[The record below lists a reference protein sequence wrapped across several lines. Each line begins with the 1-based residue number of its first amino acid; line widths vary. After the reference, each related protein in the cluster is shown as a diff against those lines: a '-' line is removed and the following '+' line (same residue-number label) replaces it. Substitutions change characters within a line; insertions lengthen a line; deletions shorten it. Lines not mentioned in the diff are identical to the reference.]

1 MIWTREHAKALA
13 DRALALSKAEQ
24 TFVSING
31 SERASVRFARNTV
44 TTAGA
49 TSAVSLAIT
58 SRFGTRSGTV
68 TTARFDDASLQ
79 TALRNA
85 EEIARVSPENPEAMP
100 LLGPQTYAPATAY
113 FDDVAS
119 ATPEWRA
126 SSVDTAIGL
135 AKKKDVVSAGFVETQ
150 AAMQAVASSQGL
162 FAYDRFTAADYNLT
176 ARTPDGSG
184 SGWASKSF
192 NQLGLLRPD
201 LLAETAISKAAMARN
216 PTSIEPG
223 TYTVVLEPAAVA
235 DMVAFMLF
243 SANARQADEGR
254 SFFAKKGGGNRIGE
268 QIVGDGVRIYS
279 DPAHP
284 LAPTV
289 SFDDEGLPTEKRV
302 WVEKGVLH
310 NLFYSRFWAQ
320 KMGKAPI
327 PTPSNVIMDGGTA
340 TMADLIAGTQR
351 GLLVTRFWY
360 IRPLDPQTILLTGL
374 TRDGLFL
381 IENGK
386 VTRPV
391 RNMRWNES
399 PVVALN
405 NVDALTAPERVVS
418 GEGVGGS
425 GLSLVCPAA
434 RIREFRFTSGSDAV

>member
-1 MIWTREHAKALA
+1 MIWTKEQAKALA
-13 DRALALSKAEQ
+13 DRALGMSKAEQ
-24 TFVSING
+24 TSVSING

-49 TSAVSLAIT
+49 TSGVTVAIT
-58 SRFGTRSGTV
+58 SRFGKRSGTV
-68 TTARFDDASLQ
+68 TTARFDDTSLQ

-85 EEIARVSPENPEAMP
+85 EEIAKVSPENPEAMP
-100 LLGPQTYAPATAY
+100 PLGPQTYTPTTAY

-126 SSVDTAIGL
+126 SSVGTAIEL
-135 AKKKDVVSAGFVETQ
+135 ARKKDVVTAGFVETQ
-150 AAMQAVASSQGL
+150 AAMQAVANSAGL
-162 FAYDRFTAADYNLT
+162 FAYDRFTSADYNLT

-192 NQLGLLRPD
+192 NQLSLLRPGV
-201 LLAETAISKAAMARN
+201 LAETAISKAAMARN
-216 PTSIEPG
+216 PTGIEPG
-223 TYTVVLEPAAVA
+223 TYTVVLEPAAMA
-235 DMVAFMLF
+235 DMLAFMIF

-254 SFFAKKGGGNRIGE
+254 SFFARKGGGNRIGE
-268 QIVGDGVRIYS
+268 QIAGEGVRIYS

-284 LAPTV
+284 LAPAV
-289 SFDDEGLPTEKRV
+289 CFDDEGVPVEKRV
-302 WVEKGVLH
+302 WIEKGVLQ
-310 NLFYSRFWAQ
+310 NLMYSRFWAQ
-320 KMGKAPI
+320 KSGKTAI
-327 PTPSNVIMDGGTA
+327 PTPSNLIMDGGTA

-399 PVVALN
+399 PIVALN
-405 NVDALTAPERVVS
+405 NVDAMTAPERVVS
-418 GEGVGGS
+418 GEGIGGA
-425 GLSLVCPAA
+425 GLSLVCPGA
-434 RIREFRFTSGSDAV
+434 RIREFRFASSSEAV

>member
-1 MIWTREHAKALA
+1 MIWTQEQAKQLA
-13 DRALALSKAEQ
+13 DRTLALSKAEQ
-24 TFVSING
+24 TFVAING
-31 SERASVRFARNTV
+31 SERASVRFARNSV

-49 TSAVSLAIT
+49 TSGVSLAIT
-58 SRFGTRSGTV
+58 SRFGNRSGTV
-68 TTARFDDASLQ
+68 TTARFDDAGLQ

-85 EEIARVSPENPEAMP
+85 EEIARVSPENPETMP
-100 LLGPQTYAPATAY
+100 FLGAQKYAASTAY
-113 FDDVAS
+113 HEDAAN

-126 SSVDTAIGL
+126 KSVDTAIAL
-135 AKKKDVVSAGFVETQ
+135 AKQKDVVAAGFVETQ
-150 AAMQAVASSQGL
+150 AAMQAVASSAGL
-162 FAYDRFTAADYNLT
+162 FAYDRFSGADYNLT

-192 NQLGLLRPD
+192 NQLSLLRPD
-201 LLAETAISKAAMARN
+201 ALAEAAISKAAMARN

-223 TYTVVLEPAAVA
+223 TYTVVLEPAAMA

-254 SFFAKKGGGNRIGE
+254 SFFAKKGGGNRVGE
-268 QIVGDGVRIYS
+268 QVLGEGVRIYS

-289 SFDDEGLPTEKRV
+289 GFDNEGLPLEKRV
-302 WVEKGVLH
+302 WVDKGVLQ

-320 KMGKAPI
+320 KMNKAPV
-327 PTPSNVIMDGGTA
+327 PTPSNVIMDGGNA

-399 PVVALN
+399 PIVALS
-405 NVDALTAPERVVS
+405 NVDAMTAPERVVS

-434 RIREFRFTSGSDAV
+434 RIREFRFTSGSEAV

>member
-1 MIWTREHAKALA
+1 MIWTKEQAKALA
-13 DRALALSKAEQ
+13 DRALGLSKAEQ
-24 TFVSING
+24 TSVSING
-31 SERASVRFARNTV
+31 SERASVRFARNSV

-49 TSAVSLAIT
+49 TAGVTLAIT
-58 SRFGTRSGTV
+58 SRFGKRSGTV

-85 EEIARVSPENPEAMP
+85 EEIAKVSPENPEAMP
-100 LLGPQTYAPATAY
+100 PLGPQTYTPATAY

-126 SSVDTAIGL
+126 SSVGTAIDL
-135 AKKKDVVSAGFVETQ
+135 AKKKDLVTAGFVETQ
-150 AAMQAVASSQGL
+150 AAMQAVANSAGL
-162 FAYDRFTAADYNLT
+162 FAYDRFTSADYNLT

-201 LLAETAISKAAMARN
+201 VLAETAISKAAMARN
-216 PTSIEPG
+216 PTGIEPG
-223 TYTVVLEPAAVA
+223 TYTVVLEPAAMA
-235 DMVAFMLF
+235 DMLAFMLF

-268 QIVGDGVRIYS
+268 QIVGEGVRIYS

-284 LAPTV
+284 LAPAV
-289 SFDDEGLPTEKRV
+289 SFDTEGLPVEKRV
-302 WVEKGVLH
+302 WVEKGVLQ
-310 NLFYSRFWAQ
+310 NLMYSRFWAQ
-320 KMGKAPI
+320 KMGKAAV
-327 PTPSNVIMDGGTA
+327 PTPSNLIMDGGTA

-405 NVDALTAPERVVS
+405 NVDAMTAPERVVS
-418 GEGVGGS
+418 GEGIGGD

-434 RIREFRFTSGSDAV
+434 RIREFRFASSSEAV